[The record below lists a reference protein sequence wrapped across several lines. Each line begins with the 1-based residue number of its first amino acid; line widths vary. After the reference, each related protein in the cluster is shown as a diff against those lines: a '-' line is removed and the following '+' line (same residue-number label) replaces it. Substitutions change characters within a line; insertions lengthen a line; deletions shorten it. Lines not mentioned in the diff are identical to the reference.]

1 MFSSARIGW
10 PAATEPTSGRPAGET
25 TDLTASAARSSSSM
39 ARGLEGSRRS
49 RPTFSRLAR
58 WACTVEEE
66 ASPTALPMSRTVG
79 GYPYL
84 AEYFLMKSKIS
95 CWRFVRS
102 LPMSMRLLAVLGRWV
117 EHVFENGSA
126 ALRRKQLRA
135 APTAYTPAT
144 PAPMAELVDA
154 LG

>member
-1 MFSSARIGW
+1 MFSSARIGE
-10 PAATEPTSGRPAGET
+10 PAATCPTSGSPLGVTAS
-25 TDLTASAARSSSSM
+25 LTASAARSSSSI
-39 ARGLEGSRRS
+39 ARGFEGSRRS

-58 WACTVEEE
+58 CACTVDDE
-66 ASPTALPMSRTVG
+66 ARPTALPMSRTVG
-79 GYPYL
+79 GYPYF

-102 LPMSMRLLAVLGRWV
+102 LPMSMRLVAPIGRWV
-117 EHVFENGSA
+117 EHVFEQGSVGR
-126 ALRRKQLRA
+126 RRKQLPRT
-135 APTAYTPAT
+135 PTAYTAPT